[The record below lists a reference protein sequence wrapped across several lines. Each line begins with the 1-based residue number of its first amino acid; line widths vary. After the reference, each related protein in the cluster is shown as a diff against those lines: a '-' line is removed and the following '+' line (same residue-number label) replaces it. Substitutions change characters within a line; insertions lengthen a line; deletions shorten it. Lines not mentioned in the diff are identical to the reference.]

1 MQEFTLKIDG
11 MMCSHCEASVK
22 KRLEA
27 FPKVE
32 EAAANHTE
40 KQAVLKL
47 NAALTEQDIADLK
60 KAVVDAGYQVID

>member
-11 MMCSHCEASVK
+11 MMCPHCEANVK

-27 FPKVE
+27 FPKVDE
-32 EAAANHTE
+32 VTASHTE

-60 KAVVDAGYQVID
+60 KAVADAGYQVID